1 MTPLELIQDP
11 EAMAG
16 MTVGE
21 LLTAGLQ
28 IAIVGMLIV
37 FVLLLILLAA
47 VKLIEKIY
55 YRDREL
61 PRSERKQAAGE
72 RGSIPDSPAGEPAAA
87 EEAGESGLSGQK
99 VAAIVGALMV
109 FCGDSGKKY
118 KILRVK
124 KLNRASGW
132 QQKSRSQEYHQLQG
146 RSKS

>member
-28 IAIVGMLIV
+28 IALVGMLIV
-37 FVLLLILLAA
+37 FVLLLILLGA
-47 VKLIEKIY
+47 VKVMEKIH
-55 YRDREL
+55 YRDKKL
-61 PRSERKQAAGE
+61 PRAEEKE
-72 RGSIPDSPAGEPAAA
+72 PAGGTAKERTSPIGESSAPG
-87 EEAGESGLSGQK
+87 EAPESGLSRREIAA
-99 VAAIVGALMV
+99 VAGALM
-109 FCGDSGKKY
+109 SYYSESQKKY

-124 KLNRASGW
+124 KLDPASGW
-132 QQKSRSQEYHQLQG
+132 QQKSRGQGYHQLTG

>member
-55 YRDREL
+55 YREGEL
-61 PRSERKQAAGE
+61 SRSEARQAAE
-72 RGSIPDSPAGEPAAA
+72 KRVNKPTSPEGEPAAA
-87 EEAGESGLSGQK
+87 EVAGEPGLSGRK
-99 VAAIVGALMV
+99 AAVIAGALMSYY
-109 FCGDSGKKY
+109 GDSEKKY

-124 KLNRASGW
+124 KLDRDSGW
-132 QQKSRSQEYHQLQG
+132 KQKARGQGYHQLQG

>member
-61 PRSERKQAAGE
+61 PRPEGKQASGE
-72 RGSIPDSPAGEPAAA
+72 RGNKPGSPAGEPAAA
-87 EEAGESGLSGQK
+87 EEAGESGLSRRK
-99 VAAIVGALMV
+99 IAAIAGALMV
-109 FCGDSGKKY
+109 YYGDSGKKY

-124 KLNRASGW
+124 KLDRASGW
-132 QQKSRSQEYHQLQG
+132 QQKSRGQGYHQLQG